1 MLTKL
6 NAQMLYI
13 LNPSTSIGITGI
25 AAMRYTIIAIRI
37 VLMNLSGISVKTM
50 GTATSRMI
58 NCRSFGVIHR

>member
-25 AAMRYTIIAIRI
+25 AAMRYTMIAIRI

-58 NCRSFGVIHR
+58 NETV